1 MNNKAFFLIVIAF
14 LGSVANQLSAQL
26 LSDVRSQKIGLI
38 NETLYLRKEI
48 SGGGIINLLDT
59 NSRNVPGIC
68 NFDTNVLQAGRV
80 VVFDQI
86 SINYKSAATS
96 GLEGAL
102 TYNSA
107 APKELQ
113 NAIFVIS
120 QNGRVVLS
128 KPFTDIHNI
137 GTGVNANDA
146 YTELKALCLLVDDK
160 PITMQ
165 LVFPPNVVL
174 DPANKHYIS
183 INLNG
188 AQTVTKV

>member
-14 LGSVANQLSAQL
+14 LGSVTGQLQAQFIA
-26 LSDVRSQKIGLI
+26 DVRSQKIGLI

-68 NFDTNVLQAGRV
+68 NFDTNVLQAGRI

-86 SINYKSAATS
+86 SINYKSGATS

-174 DPANKHYIS
+174 DPATKHYIS